1 MNFKK
6 SLILKVTFAL
16 PIRRLGLELI
26 KKKRGGVMVKQV
38 YENSPAH
45 KKNVKKGMSLLD
57 INGVSVANEKL
68 GVSDVQRIIKEA
80 IENED
85 YNPQSVLKLTFQKQ
99 IRAMSPKRK
108 TLVRYRGPLAST
120 NGFKMKSRN

>member
-99 IRAMSPKRK
+99 IRAAKSG
-108 TLVRYRGPLAST
+108 RGH
-120 NGFKMKSRN
+120 